1 MSIEE
6 FTKNDKKATS
16 DLGFS
21 SKKEL
26 GAFVKEHKLNG
37 KTVTKV
43 ELLRKVKAKQ
53 VQLKKAKEEQIK
65 KSKTT
70 INNYLADDNFGLD
83 EKGEPVMRKRTYGI
97 QQAVKNRGERTTF
110 NCEITVKYE
119 YALYNNGRKG
129 RVDVNTSSFLQQLH
143 FQRKP
148 TDEQI
153 KAKVNELG
161 KAYFN
166 TIKMASADSLG
177 GGADMESWGVRITLL
192 GISFKGVDNTR
203 VYNKFKK
210 ITDVPMLKIDTT
222 IYKRLNAEVN
232 NPTEEGM
239 CVQEFLIK
247 HLTSGSNQK
256 LNKATI
262 LKAINQVKEK
272 YDLFDADGL
281 TINQTQEI
289 LNVFKVS
296 HYALDFTKQVVHKK
310 AFHPSNYE
318 PLMYFILSNHMYP
331 ITDKV
336 YRQHILKSEAEK
348 EKGNNTVQLSRSR
361 FAEME
366 DKNDELADR
375 LKTLPCFELMD
386 EKMTDEELLDK
397 IKDLSDCNVFIN
409 RNSLRSFMLHLFKVS
424 NTEYLFKTSAD
435 VIKSLEYENNVMLLA
450 NPNWNINDATPGDRF
465 TWRQSSELCKQAGM
479 KFINQNIQNI
489 SSEIRTTDFNPRGNQ
504 DKFIRRSLTKEERKQ
519 IWLKQFKKCNNCNQ
533 ECKFSEVE
541 IDHFTPRWQTADD
554 SDKNYKP
561 CVFLA
566 INLRLR

>member
-1 MSIEE
+1 MRIEE
-6 FTKNDKKATS
+6 FTKNDKKAIS

-53 VQLKKAKEEQIK
+53 AQLKKAKEEQSK
-65 KSKTT
+65 QSKTT
-70 INNYLADDNFGLD
+70 INDYLADDNFGLD

-153 KAKVNELG
+153 KAKVNDLG
-161 KAYFN
+161 KAYFS

-177 GGADMESWGVRITLL
+177 GGADMEAWGVGITLL
-192 GISFKGVDNTR
+192 GISFKGVDNTS

-262 LKAINQVKEK
+262 LKAINQVKDK
-272 YDLFDADGL
+272 YDLVDADGL

-318 PLMYFILSNHMYP
+318 PLMYF
-331 ITDKV
+331 
-336 YRQHILKSEAEK
+336 
-348 EKGNNTVQLSRSR
+348 
-361 FAEME
+361 F
-366 DKNDELADR
+366 
-375 LKTLPCFELMD
+375 
-386 EKMTDEELLDK
+386 
-397 IKDLSDCNVFIN
+397 
-409 RNSLRSFMLHLFKVS
+409 
-424 NTEYLFKTSAD
+424 
-435 VIKSLEYENNVMLLA
+435 
-450 NPNWNINDATPGDRF
+450 
-465 TWRQSSELCKQAGM
+465 
-479 KFINQNIQNI
+479 
-489 SSEIRTTDFNPRGNQ
+489 
-504 DKFIRRSLTKEERKQ
+504 
-519 IWLKQFKKCNNCNQ
+519 
-533 ECKFSEVE
+533 
-541 IDHFTPRWQTADD
+541 
-554 SDKNYKP
+554 
-561 CVFLA
+561 
-566 INLRLR
+566 